1 MFRTLCRVFNPFSI
15 ESFSRSIVAVNWR
28 WIWMYVRFCRTCELH
43 CEQGVVRGWICE
55 NEVAGWFWSLANRIL
70 FRCHS
75 FVSQVYRYD
84 FVYNLSLVGDWNFLL
99 RFYASVGC
107 TTSPITLGKRNIL
120 KEKKNSLVKNYC
132 YI

>member
-43 CEQGVVRGWICE
+43 CSRGWFGDE
-55 NEVAGWFWSLANRIL
+55 YAKTRWLAGFDRWQTGFYFVATVSFLRYIVTIL
-70 FRCHS
+70 FTIW
-75 FVSQVYRYD
+75 VW
-84 FVYNLSLVGDWNFLL
+84 DWNFLL

-107 TTSPITLGKRNIL
+107 TTFPITLGKRNIL
-120 KEKKNSLVKNYC
+120 KEKKNSLVKNY